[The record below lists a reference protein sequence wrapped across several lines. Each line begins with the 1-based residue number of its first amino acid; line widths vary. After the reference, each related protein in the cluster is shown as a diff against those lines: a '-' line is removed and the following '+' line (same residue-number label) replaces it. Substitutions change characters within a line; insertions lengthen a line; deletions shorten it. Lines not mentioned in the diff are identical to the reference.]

1 MNAKIYDIS
10 MYITNELPKVVITD
24 ELMVTVNNRKSAVL
38 NVQTM
43 IMEQERKSASG
54 ELSEEEDTEYAIMEK
69 ALKLLV
75 GEKSA
80 KAIDELDLPI
90 PEYKKVYE
98 TIMAAA
104 TGADPE
110 SLKETP

>member
-98 TIMAAA
+98 TIMVAA